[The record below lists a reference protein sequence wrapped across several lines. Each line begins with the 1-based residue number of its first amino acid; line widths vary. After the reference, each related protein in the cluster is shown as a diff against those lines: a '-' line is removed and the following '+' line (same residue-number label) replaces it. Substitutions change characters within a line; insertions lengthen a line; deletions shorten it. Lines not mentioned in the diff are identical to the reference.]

1 VLYRF
6 ENVVK
11 RFGPRE
17 VLKGASWQHNP
28 GEKVGLIGRNGAGKT
43 TLLRLVLGREETDSG
58 RVLRASGIRIGSV
71 DQSLDASATA
81 GAGETLENYVAG
93 AFEHLHRIEAEM
105 RELEQRLAET
115 GADHDSIAHRYDRL
129 QHRFETEGGYAMH
142 AEVERMLSGLGFD
155 AGDFRRPMAELSGGQ
170 KNRAMLCRALLGDPD
185 VLLLDEPTNHLDY
198 SGMEFLEE
206 HLRQSRRAFLVVSH
220 DRRFLNRVCTTILDL
235 EFGRLTEYPGNYDAY
250 RVQKA
255 ERILAATRAYEKQR
269 DYIEKTE
276 EFIRRNIA
284 GQKTKQARG
293 RRTHLEKIERL
304 DKPTEDGTEVAFQ
317 FQADKKGGRT
327 FLRVRRLDAGY
338 EIGRP
343 IVRGVDF
350 ELFRGERLAILGE
363 NGCGK
368 STLLKTLAG
377 RLPPLEGTVEL
388 GHDVSAGYYDQELR
402 DLDPKKRAIDAIWDL
417 HRTETELQV
426 RSYLALFDFREEEVF
441 APIAGLSGGEKGRL
455 SLAVVMKQNHNLLL
469 LDEPTNHLDL
479 EAREALEESLEAFPG
494 SIVFVS
500 HDRAFVDR
508 IATRV
513 LDIDRGR
520 PRLMEGNYSE
530 TAEERRARRREP
542 VPAQTPKPAPPVKT
556 PEAKRPAE
564 GRGAKKPAEDRG
576 ERKPA
581 EDREARKPA
590 EGREARKNAQRVL
603 RLEKRI
609 SELEA
614 EVSDRESRLYEEGDK
629 LDALTAARIWKE
641 KEEARKKLEELVE
654 EWSELAAAV
663 GK

>member
-1 VLYRF
+1 MLYRF

-11 RFGPRE
+11 GFGPKE

-28 GEKVGLIGRNGAGKT
+28 GDKVGLIGRNGAGKT

-58 RVLRASGIRIGSV
+58 RVLRASGIRIGTV
-71 DQSLDASATA
+71 DQTLTPEP
-81 GAGETLENYVAG
+81 GEKLEDHAAG
-93 AFEHLHRIEAEM
+93 AFQHLHRIEAEM
-105 RELEQRLAET
+105 RRLEQRLADP
-115 GADHDSIAHRYDRL
+115 GDDHDAIAHRYDQL

-142 AEVERMLSGLGFD
+142 AEVERMLSGVGF
-155 AGDFRRPMAELSGGQ
+155 ASADFPRPMTELSGGQ
-170 KNRAMLCRALLGDPD
+170 KNRAMLARALLGAPD

-198 SGMEFLEE
+198 AGMEFLEE
-206 HLRQSRRAFLVVSH
+206 HLRQSRGAFLVVSH
-220 DRRFLNRVCTTILDL
+220 DRRFLNRVCTKILEL
-235 EFGRLTEYPGNYDAY
+235 ELGRLTEYPGNYEAY

-255 ERILAATRAYEKQR
+255 ERVLTAQRAYEKQR
-269 DYIEKTE
+269 EYIEKTE

-293 RRTHLEKIERL
+293 RRTHLEKLERL
-304 DKPTEDGTEVAFQ
+304 EKPTEDGTDVAFQ
-317 FQADKKGGRT
+317 FQAEKKGGRT

-338 EIGRP
+338 AGGAP

-350 ELFRGERLAILGE
+350 ELLRGERMAILGE

-368 STLLKTLAG
+368 TTLLRTLAG
-377 RLPPLEGTVEL
+377 RLPPLAGSVEP

-402 DLDPKKRAIDAIWDL
+402 DLDPKKRVIDAVWDL
-417 HRTETELQV
+417 HRSETELEV

-479 EAREALEESLEAFPG
+479 DAREALEESLEEFPG

-513 LDIDRGR
+513 LDIDRGW
-520 PRLMEGNYSE
+520 PEVMEGNYSE
-530 TAEERRARRREP
+530 TAEARGARRARPPR
-542 VPAQTPKPAPPVKT
+542 VSAAAPAPAPATKPAAAPGKKKGADPT
-556 PEAKRPAE
+556 PQE
-564 GRGAKKPAEDRG
+564 
-576 ERKPA
+576 
-581 EDREARKPA
+581 REARKLSQ
-590 EGREARKNAQRVL
+590 KVQ

-609 SELEA
+609 AELEGEIA
-614 EVSDRESRLYEEGDK
+614 SRESRLYEEGDK

-641 KEEARKKLEELVE
+641 KEEARKKLEELFE
-654 EWSELAAAV
+654 EWSELAPAV
-663 GK
+663 VR